1 MSIFK
6 SAKRTGIHWK
16 NLQKAIRIIKRMPLD
31 IRGDSERKFEDRIS
45 GAYTLTFKSAFI
57 DQRNLQQVMT
67 RVSLFDHDHRPDMSI
82 ETSGVAIEVKVI
94 KSGQSFREAIGQSL
108 IYRLG
113 YRFVLIIWIDKSK
126 KKTYKTLVED
136 KKSNE
141 NKFLKQLEENN
152 IYCIVK

>member
-6 SAKRTGIHWK
+6 PSKRTGIHWK
-16 NLQKAIRIIKRMPLD
+16 NLQKAIRLIKNVPLE

-45 GAYTLTFKSAFI
+45 GALALSFKDLFI

-67 RVSLFDHDHRPDMSI
+67 RVTLFDHDHRPDMSVDVD
-82 ETSGVAIEVKVI
+82 GVAIEVKVI

-113 YRFVLIIWIDKSK
+113 YRFVIVIWVDVTK
-126 KKTYKTLVED
+126 KKTYKELMTN
-136 KKSNE
+136 KKSDE
-141 NKFLKQLEENN
+141 YKFIQELEESN
-152 IYCIVK
+152 IFCIVK